1 MFRLSFLF
9 ILLLSIPTVT
19 QATIIIQPK
28 DTLYRCKLQWIYENH
43 LEQFRFNEPK
53 TLTCVYRCQGFSS
66 HFRWLEKQSP
76 KGCKF
81 NKTLH
86 KT

>member
-1 MFRLSFLF
+1 MFHHLKIF
-9 ILLLSIPTVT
+9 IL
-19 QATIIIQPK
+19 IIVS
-28 DTLYRCKLQWIYENH
+28 TLTNVNAAITKSEDILYHCKLQWIYENH
-43 LEQFRFNEPK
+43 LEQFRFNEPR
-53 TLTCVYRCQGFSS
+53 TLTCIYRCQGFSS
-66 HFRWLEKQSP
+66 QFKWLEKQNP

>member
-1 MFRLSFLF
+1 MIKYLFL
-9 ILLLSIPTVT
+9 ILLISPNILHS
-19 QATIIIQPK
+19 AIIKPE
-28 DTLYRCKLQWIYENH
+28 DTLYHCKLQWIYENH
-43 LEQFRFNEPK
+43 LEQFRFNEPR

-66 HFRWLEKQSP
+66 RFKWLEKQSP